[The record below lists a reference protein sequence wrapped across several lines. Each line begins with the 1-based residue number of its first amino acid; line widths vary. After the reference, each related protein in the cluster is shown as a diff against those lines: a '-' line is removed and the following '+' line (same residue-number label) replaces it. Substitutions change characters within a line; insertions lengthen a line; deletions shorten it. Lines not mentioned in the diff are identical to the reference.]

1 VVLEL
6 NLPKSNYVSRFTFHA
21 SRFQQRLI
29 LMLAI
34 SCCVLSA
41 ATSIADE
48 MGVDYYHPT
57 NILKFADALYGA
69 GDYLRAAGEYQRY
82 LFYKPQDADHILY
95 RIAVSYR
102 LDGQADRALQF
113 LEKILGEHPQSDFT
127 SLARYEIGYSYFLM
141 RAYDQSIRFL
151 NETQTLIRDENY
163 RWKSRQLIGLNY
175 LMLKRWEDAGRLFN
189 QFDLETVPRDL
200 RETVPLYRK
209 YAQAGKRLPSKSP
222 ILAGLFSAMV
232 PGTGK
237 LYARQPGDALFT
249 VLVLATT
256 GWQAYDGFQRDGTAS
271 TKGWMFGT
279 LSGFFYLGNVYGSV
293 VAAQAHN
300 RRVEEEFLATI
311 PTEIP

>member
-1 VVLEL
+1 M

-21 SRFQQRLI
+21 SRFQQRLV

-34 SCCVLSA
+34 SCGVFPA
-41 ATSIADE
+41 AIGIADE
-48 MGVDYYHPT
+48 MGVDYYDPI
-57 NILKFADALYGA
+57 NVLKFADALYGD

-102 LDGQADRALQF
+102 LGGRAGRALQF
-113 LEKILGEHPQSDFT
+113 LEKILGEYPQSDFT

-141 RAYDQSIRFL
+141 RAYDQSLRFL
-151 NETQTLIRDENY
+151 NETQDLIRDENY

-189 QFDLETVPRDL
+189 QFDLETVPLDL
-200 RETVPLYRK
+200 QETVPLYRK

-222 ILAGLFSAMV
+222 ILAGLFSAIV

-237 LYARQPGDALFT
+237 LYARQTGDALFT
-249 VLVLATT
+249 VLVLALT
-256 GWQAYDGFQRDGTAS
+256 GWQAYDGFHRNGTAS
-271 TKGWMFGT
+271 TKGWVFGT

-293 VAAQAHN
+293 VAAQVHN